1 MRSYPS
7 NSPQAAARIVALTVF
22 ADGDI
27 GDAEIEWLDRLA
39 VHEQLGLARHELHAL
54 LDTFCEDLLSSD
66 QLKWADACPVDERT
80 LADLMGEIQDPA
92 LRLKLLRLC
101 VELAEATRMSPKASR
116 SCSLLPWSTGACTT
130 RRFDSRPRSQRRD
143 LPDPFPTAHRWAGGP
158 TCAVPRPIE
167 VSSSPGRLGTGCRL

>member
-1 MRSYPS
+1 MMRSYPV

-27 GDAEIEWLDRLA
+27 GDAEIAWLDRLV
-39 VHEQLGLARHELHAL
+39 VHEQLGLTRHELHAV

-80 LADLMGEIQDPA
+80 LADQMGEIQDPA

-101 VELAEATRMSPKASR
+101 VELAEVDARVDEGESMVLVAAVEHWGLHREMFRPSSR
-116 SCSLLPWSTGACTT
+116 S
-130 RRFDSRPRSQRRD
+130 
-143 LPDPFPTAHRWAGGP
+143 
-158 TCAVPRPIE
+158 
-167 VSSSPGRLGTGCRL
+167 

>member
-1 MRSYPS
+1 MRSYPA
-7 NSPQAAARIVALTVF
+7 NSPQAAARIVALTLV

-27 GDAEIEWLDRLA
+27 GEAEIEWLDRLI

-54 LDTFCEDLLSSD
+54 LDTFCEDLLSSG

-101 VELAEATRMSPKASR
+101 VELAEVDAHVHDGESIVLVAAVEHWGLHREMFRSSSR
-116 SCSLLPWSTGACTT
+116 S
-130 RRFDSRPRSQRRD
+130 
-143 LPDPFPTAHRWAGGP
+143 
-158 TCAVPRPIE
+158 
-167 VSSSPGRLGTGCRL
+167 

>member
-1 MRSYPS
+1 MRSYPA
-7 NSPQAAARIVALTVF
+7 NSPQAAARIVALTLV

-27 GDAEIEWLDRLA
+27 GEAEMEWLDRLI

-54 LDTFCEDLLSSD
+54 LDTFCEDLLSSG

-101 VELAEATRMSPKASR
+101 VELAEVDAHVHDGESIVLVAAVEHWGLHREMFRSSSR
-116 SCSLLPWSTGACTT
+116 S
-130 RRFDSRPRSQRRD
+130 
-143 LPDPFPTAHRWAGGP
+143 
-158 TCAVPRPIE
+158 
-167 VSSSPGRLGTGCRL
+167 

>member
-1 MRSYPS
+1 MRSYPA
-7 NSPQAAARIVALTVF
+7 NSPQAAARIVALTLV

-27 GDAEIEWLDRLA
+27 GDAEIEWLDRLI
-39 VHEQLGLARHELHAL
+39 VHEQLGLARHELHAV

-101 VELAEATRMSPKASR
+101 VELAEVDAHVDDGESIVLVAAVEHWGLHREMFR
-116 SCSLLPWSTGACTT
+116 SS
-130 RRFDSRPRSQRRD
+130 PRS
-143 LPDPFPTAHRWAGGP
+143 
-158 TCAVPRPIE
+158 
-167 VSSSPGRLGTGCRL
+167 